1 MLVAERHQKIIELV
15 NEEKS
20 VRVTELSQF
29 FSKTEETI
37 RRDLEKLA
45 KQGKLIR
52 SHGGAV
58 TIGDSDH
65 SEISYIK
72 RELTNAK
79 EKRQIAVEAVKHVV
93 ENDKIILDASTTAWY
108 MAIELPNIA
117 ITVLTNSIKV
127 ATELSWK
134 EKITV
139 ISTGGLLRSESL
151 SYIGPLAE
159 SSLESYHVNKAFIS
173 CKGFHLNYGMSE
185 SYEQQALVK
194 RMMINKAD
202 TVYIMVDHSKFGVQ
216 AFTQLSGLDQVNYVI
231 TDDKVDPQI
240 ANELDEK
247 SVTLIMAS
255 TIK

>member
-20 VRVTELSQF
+20 VRVTELSQL

-52 SHGGAV
+52 SHGGAI

-65 SEISYIK
+65 SEVSYVE
-72 RELTNAK
+72 RELINAK

-93 ENDKIILDASTTAWY
+93 EGDKIILDASTTAWY
-108 MAIELPNIA
+108 MAIELPNIT

-134 EKITV
+134 DKITV
-139 ISTGGLLRSESL
+139 ISTGGLLRYESL
-151 SYIGPLAE
+151 SFIGPLAE
-159 SSLESYHVNKAFIS
+159 SSLETYHVNKAFIS
-173 CKGFHLNYGMSE
+173 CKGFHLDYGMSE
-185 SYEQQALVK
+185 ANEQQALVK
-194 RMMINKAD
+194 KMMINKAD
-202 TVYIMVDHSKFGVQ
+202 TVYIMVDHSKFGSQ
-216 AFTQLSGLDQVNYVI
+216 SFTRFSSLDQVNFVI
-231 TDDKVDPQI
+231 TDDKIDPET
-240 ANELDEK
+240 AKELSEK
-247 SVTLIMAS
+247 SLTLIMS
-255 TIK
+255 